1 MELLFLLAVLC
12 YMLSSAWYFAFLFFQ
27 KKRLRQTG
35 CCLLAAGF
43 GLQTLEIA
51 VAFARCGHI
60 PAGNLHETLAIC
72 AWALVGAFLVFQYRY
87 RVNILGIYAAPMA
100 ALILVASAHL
110 PRATASRPDLFKSF
124 WLVVHI
130 ITIFLG
136 DAALALAC
144 GVGILYLL
152 QENAIKRKNP
162 GFFFRRLP
170 SLDRLDTT
178 GHACIVTGFTLLTI
192 GIITG
197 MIYARAVWGHFWTW
211 DPKEVWSAVTWVFYA
226 ALLHERLAV
235 GWRGRRAAIM
245 AIVGFAVLLFTF
257 LGVNFLLQGH
267 HGQFMKPKQ

>member
-1 MELLFLLAVLC
+1 MELLALLAVLL

-27 KKRLRQTG
+27 KKLLRQLG
-35 CCLLAAGF
+35 CGMLAAGF
-43 GLQTLEIA
+43 ACQTISIGI
-51 VAFARCGHI
+51 AFADYGHI
-60 PAGNLHETLAIC
+60 PATNLHETLNLC

-100 ALILVASAHL
+100 AFIMIAASQL
-110 PRATASRPDLFKSF
+110 PKATTNTPAALLKGF

-130 ITIFLG
+130 VTIFLG

-152 QENAIKRKNP
+152 QEKAIKQKSA
-162 GFFFRRLP
+162 GFFFKRLP
-170 SLDRLDTT
+170 SLDLLDTT

-197 MIYARAVWGHFWTW
+197 MIYAKAVWGHFWKW
-211 DPKEVWSAVTWVFYA
+211 DPKETWSAITWVFYA

-245 AIVGFAVLLFTF
+245 AIIGFTVLLFTF
-257 LGVNFLLQGH
+257 LGVNFLLKGH
-267 HGQFMKPKQ
+267 HGQFMKP

>member
-1 MELLFLLAVLC
+1 MELLFLLSVLC

-27 KKRLRQTG
+27 KKRLRQAG
-35 CCLLAAGF
+35 CGLLAAGF
-43 GLQTLEIA
+43 SLQTIEIA
-51 VAFARCGHI
+51 VAFARSGHV
-60 PAGNLHETLAIC
+60 PVTNLHETLAIC

-87 RVNILGIYAAPMA
+87 RMNILGIYAAPMA
-100 ALILVASAHL
+100 ALILVASTHL
-110 PRATASRPDLFKSF
+110 PRATSAKPALFKSF
-124 WLVVHI
+124 WLLVHVV
-130 ITIFLG
+130 TIFLG

-152 QENAIKRKNP
+152 QENAIKHKNP
-162 GFFFRRLP
+162 GFFFKRLP

-178 GHACIVTGFTLLTI
+178 GHACIVSGFTLLTM

-197 MIYARAVWGHFWTW
+197 MIYARTVWGHFWTW

-235 GWRGRRAAIM
+235 GWRGKRAAIM
-245 AIVGFAVLLFTF
+245 AIVGFVVLLFTF

-267 HGQFMKPKQ
+267 HGQFMNPRQ

>member
-1 MELLFLLAVLC
+1 MELFFLLAVLF
-12 YMLSSAWYFAFLFFQ
+12 YMLSSGWYFAFLFFQ
-27 KKRLRQTG
+27 KKRLRQVG
-35 CCLLAAGF
+35 CAMLAAGF
-43 GLQTLEIA
+43 VFQTLEIA
-51 VAFARCGHI
+51 IAFARAGHV
-60 PAGNLHETLAIC
+60 PASNLHQTLAIS

-87 RVNILGIYAAPMA
+87 RVNILGIYAAPLA
-100 ALILVASAHL
+100 ALILLASAHL
-110 PRATASRPDLFKSF
+110 PRATAAPVSLFKSF
-124 WLVVHI
+124 WLLVHI
-130 ITIFLG
+130 VTIFLG
-136 DAALALAC
+136 DAALTLAC

-152 QENAIKRKNP
+152 QERAIKRKSP

-197 MIYARAVWGHFWTW
+197 MIYARAVWGHFWSW
-211 DPKEVWSAVTWVFYA
+211 DPKEVWSALTWVFYA

-257 LGVNFLLQGH
+257 LGVNFLLHGH
-267 HGQFMKPKQ
+267 HGQFMKPSP